1 MLKII
6 LLGGG
11 LSILIWKVIL
21 NHLFT
26 WMGFFL
32 SYISILMGPIH
43 VMFHKKSLRIFKNNL
58 ID

>member
-1 MLKII
+1 MTMLKII

-26 WMGFFL
+26 WMSFFL
-32 SYISILMGPIH
+32 SYISILMAPIH
-43 VMFHKKSLRIFKNNL
+43 VVFHKKSLRIF
-58 ID
+58 